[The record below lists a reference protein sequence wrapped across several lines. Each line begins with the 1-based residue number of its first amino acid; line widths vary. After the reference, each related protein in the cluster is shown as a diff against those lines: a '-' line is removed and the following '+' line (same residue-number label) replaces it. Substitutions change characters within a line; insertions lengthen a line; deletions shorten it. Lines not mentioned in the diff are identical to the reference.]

1 MEMLSERESGMSHD
15 ISTVSKS
22 QSLSFVIALENV
34 ATEREG
40 CLMMAGLWQSPNISV
55 LILEMLLERES
66 VLSHNISTM
75 IKSRP
80 FSSVILSENIS

>member
-1 MEMLSERESGMSHD
+1 MSHD

-22 QSLSFVIALENV
+22 QSFNFVILLENV

-40 CLMMAGLWQSPNISV
+40 YLMKAGLWQSPNISV
-55 LILEMLLERES
+55 VILEMLPERES

-75 IKSRP
+75 TKSRP
-80 FSSVILSENIS
+80 FSSVILLENIS